1 MKTSNFLATMAIGI
15 PIAFNVN
22 RCRVDARAYGDF
34 RLRKRGTVARNRAEK
49 VSVLVAAWNEADAI
63 DRCIKSITSLSYH
76 HKELV
81 VCAGGDDGTY
91 DSARQHENGSVRV
104 LKQAPREGKQRALR
118 RCLTAS
124 TGEIIFLTDADCVLT
139 DEVFES
145 TLEPILDGREVAAT
159 GSYEPLAEQRDLPLV
174 TYQWAIQLYG
184 RIHADAYSAGLLG
197 ANCAVRRADLERSG
211 GFDAEA
217 PTGTDYVLAR
227 TLSRAGHRLRSMP
240 ASAVATHFES
250 SARGYLRQRA
260 RWLRNLLLHGV
271 SHRCGADV
279 RHVLV
284 TGLIGVLGLT
294 LPLLG
299 IAVGGGILF
308 AVIVLSGG
316 GMGGGDMKLGAMM
329 GAFLGYKLALL
340 ALFVAV
346 ILGGA
351 VALALLSVGVRKRKD
366 PIPFGPF
373 LAVAAA
379 LALLWGEAVLR
390 WYLSVFS
397 LTV

>member
-139 DEVFES
+139 DEVFEA

-211 GFDAEA
+211 RFAAEA
-217 PTGTDYVLAR
+217 PPGPDSALAR
-227 TLSRAGHRLRSMP
+227 PCVITPSHRIQASRPTAIPSSGNVRPRTPMSPVTSTCRTSAPHRWLTPCSRRLRS
-240 ASAVATHFES
+240 
-250 SARGYLRQRA
+250 QRA
-260 RWLRNLLLHGV
+260 R
-271 SHRCGADV
+271 
-279 RHVLV
+279 
-284 TGLIGVLGLT
+284 
-294 LPLLG
+294 
-299 IAVGGGILF
+299 
-308 AVIVLSGG
+308 
-316 GMGGGDMKLGAMM
+316 
-329 GAFLGYKLALL
+329 
-340 ALFVAV
+340 
-346 ILGGA
+346 
-351 VALALLSVGVRKRKD
+351 
-366 PIPFGPF
+366 
-373 LAVAAA
+373 
-379 LALLWGEAVLR
+379 
-390 WYLSVFS
+390 
-397 LTV
+397 